1 MPLDDR
7 KMFAPMRR
15 GDIVSPEAKL
25 IAILSTHEAGK
36 TAAGLAEEL
45 VYAGLVVGTKA
56 PVTKRIAELL
66 TSLEQD
72 GRVERIPDG
81 RYRTIHRQR

>member
-1 MPLDDR
+1 MDAGDR

-25 IAILSTHEAGK
+25 MAVLSAHEAGK
-36 TAAGLAEEL
+36 TAAALAEEL
-45 VYAGLVVGTKA
+45 VHAGLVIGTKA
-56 PVTKRIAELL
+56 PVTKRVAELL
-66 TSLEQD
+66 VSLEQH

-81 RYRTIHRQR
+81 RYRTVNR